1 MTSAR
6 AFSPQPH
13 ATTFATLGYCQWG
26 SCASVCLYVC
36 VYVIVWE
43 SAYLNVKDFY
53 VCQYGFRAL
62 FCFEI
67 ALDLF
72 PSHHAMDLRNH
83 LASLKRELQKSSH
96 QIRCAEKAKR
106 RRGARIDEQGGNHF
120 VRLLVLAVYLLSG
133 SSLELAVNC
142 WMRRRRQSHCAEE
155 DMSTARGEHLVRLW
169 VDEVDDEFWEALRS
183 RNTAECRKA
192 REEANKFLSNAHAAV
207 WALQNN
213 VNKGH
218 APTTQ
223 QLWDEKER
231 AAEVLHQGDGERS
244 APSAT
249 QNAMKMW
256 GNNGGYY
263 GTSNMESCEDE
274 TATTLK
280 NCAPRWDRWY
290 SKRCIFGIK
299 SGPNIVTKKR

>member
-1 MTSAR
+1 
-6 AFSPQPH
+6 
-13 ATTFATLGYCQWG
+13 
-26 SCASVCLYVC
+26 
-36 VYVIVWE
+36 
-43 SAYLNVKDFY
+43 
-53 VCQYGFRAL
+53 
-62 FCFEI
+62 
-67 ALDLF
+67 
-72 PSHHAMDLRNH
+72 MDLRNH

-256 GNNGGYY
+256 GKWRVLWNFKY
-263 GTSNMESCEDE
+263 GK
-274 TATTLK
+274 L
-280 NCAPRWDRWY
+280 RGRDRHDVEELR
-290 SKRCIFGIK
+290 SKVRPLVF
-299 SGPNIVTKKR
+299 KKDVFLH

>member
-1 MTSAR
+1 
-6 AFSPQPH
+6 
-13 ATTFATLGYCQWG
+13 
-26 SCASVCLYVC
+26 
-36 VYVIVWE
+36 
-43 SAYLNVKDFY
+43 
-53 VCQYGFRAL
+53 
-62 FCFEI
+62 
-67 ALDLF
+67 
-72 PSHHAMDLRNH
+72 MDLRNH

-256 GNNGGYY
+256 GKNGGYY

-290 SKRCIFGIK
+290 SKRCIFALK
-299 SGPNIVTKKR
+299 SGPKIATKKR